1 MIVIKKALDVPSL
14 SCLKIIN
21 IIKNH
26 GANARLIGGFVRD
39 SLLGAKTKDIDI
51 ATDLL
56 PHEVSDLLTLH
67 NIKIIPTGIEFGT
80 ITAIIGNDKLEIT
93 TLRKDISCNGR
104 HATVEYCKDFA
115 IDAQRRDFT
124 INALSYCPIKHE
136 IYDYF
141 TGLEDLKHK
150 IVKFIGNPGERI
162 TEDALRILRFFRFSS
177 KYAKTLEQESL
188 NACIKHKNKLS
199 TLSRERINQELD
211 AIVIINN
218 SNILDTLSNC
228 GILQILHPKATYQST
243 LLQSLHTIASNL
255 DTLIGK
261 NLIYA
266 ILFHQNDVSLKY
278 FIENKFS
285 KKDAKEVVDFIKFA
299 STIKKSDLD
308 VSIEALKFVWL
319 EKKNFADYFLL
330 AGIFIAELDKLQQ
343 LYFACKNTQIPVFSI
358 TGEDLIKLGLNG
370 PAVGKAISTLKR
382 KWVLNNFKL
391 TKQELIQQV
400 KNEI

>member
-1 MIVIKKALDVPSL
+1 MIVIKKALEIPSL

-39 SLLGAKTKDIDI
+39 SLLGIKTKDIDI

-56 PHEVSDLLTLH
+56 PQEVSDLLKLH
-67 NIKIIPTGIEFGT
+67 NIRTIPTGIEFGT
-80 ITAIIGNDKLEIT
+80 VTAIIGNDKLEIT

-104 HATVEYCKDFA
+104 HAKVEYCKDFA

-124 INALSYCPIKHE
+124 INALGYCPIKQE

-150 IVKFIGNPGERI
+150 VVRFIGNPEERI

-177 KYAKTLEQESL
+177 KYAKTLERKSL

-199 TLSRERINQELD
+199 ILSRERINQELD

-218 SNILDTLSNC
+218 SNILDTLSSS
-228 GILQILHPKATYQST
+228 GILQILHPQATYQST
-243 LLQSLHTIASNL
+243 LLQSLHSIALNWRA
-255 DTLIGK
+255 LIGK

-266 ILFHQNDVSLKY
+266 ILFYQNNISSEYLV
-278 FIENKFS
+278 ENKFS
-285 KKDAKEVVDFIKFA
+285 KKDAKEIVDLIKFVTA
-299 STIKKSDLD
+299 IQNSGP
-308 VSIEALKFVWL
+308 EAATVMLKFVWL

-330 AGIFIAELDKLQQ
+330 TGIFIAELAQLQQ
-343 LYFACKNTQIPVFSI
+343 LYFACKNMQIPIFPI
-358 TGEDLIKLGLNG
+358 TGEDLMKLGLNG
-370 PAVGKAISTLKR
+370 PDVGKTINALKHQ
-382 KWVLNNFKL
+382 WVLNNFKL

>member
-1 MIVIKKALDVPSL
+1 MIVIKKALNIPSL

-26 GANARLIGGFVRD
+26 GATARLIGGFVRD
-39 SLLGAKTKDIDI
+39 SLLGIKTKDIDI

-67 NIKIIPTGIEFGT
+67 NIKTIPTGIEFGT

-104 HATVEYCKDFA
+104 HAKVEYCKDFA

-150 IVKFIGNPGERI
+150 VVRFIGNPEERI

-199 TLSRERINQELD
+199 ILSRERINQELD
-211 AIVIINN
+211 SIVIINN
-218 SNILDTLSNC
+218 SNILDILSSC
-228 GILQILHPKATYQST
+228 GILQILHPKATYPST
-243 LLQSLHTIASNL
+243 LLQSLRIIASKFNA
-255 DTLIGK
+255 LIGK

-266 ILFHQNDVSLKY
+266 ILFHQNNISLGY
-278 FIENKFS
+278 LIENKFS
-285 KKDAKEVVDFIKFA
+285 KKDAKETIDLIKFA

-308 VSIEALKFVWL
+308 IAIEALKFVWL

-343 LYFACKNTQIPVFSI
+343 LYFVCKNMQTPVFPI
-358 TGEDLIKLGLNG
+358 TGEDLMKLGLTG
-370 PAVGKAISTLKR
+370 PDVGKTISALR
-382 KWVLNNFKL
+382 HKWVLNNFKM

-400 KNEI
+400 KNAI

>member
-1 MIVIKKALDVPSL
+1 MIVIEKALDVPSL

-26 GANARLIGGFVRD
+26 GANTRLIGGFVRD
-39 SLLGAKTKDIDI
+39 SLLGIQTQDIDI

-56 PHEVSDLLTLH
+56 PNEVSDLLTSH
-67 NIKIIPTGIEFGT
+67 KIKIIPTGIEFGT
-80 ITAIIGNDKLEIT
+80 VTAIIGNDKFEIT

-104 HATVEYCKDFA
+104 HAKVEYCKDFA

-124 INALSYCPIKHE
+124 INALSYCPIKQE

-150 IVKFIGNPGERI
+150 IVKFIGNPEERI

-188 NACIKHKNKLS
+188 SACIKYKNKLS
-199 TLSRERINQELD
+199 NLSRERINQELD
-211 AIVIINN
+211 AIMIINN
-218 SNILDTLSNC
+218 NDILDTLSSS
-228 GILQILHPKATYQST
+228 GILQILHPQAIYQST
-243 LLQSLHTIASNL
+243 LLQSLHNIASNL
-255 DTLIGK
+255 DALIGK

-266 ILFHQNDVSLKY
+266 ILFHQNDVPLKY

-285 KKDAKEVVDFIKFA
+285 KKDAKDIVDLIKLAFV
-299 STIKKSDLD
+299 IKKSNLD

-330 AGIFIAELDKLQQ
+330 AGTFIAELDKLQQ
-343 LYFACKNTQIPVFSI
+343 LYFACKNMQIPIFPI
-358 TGEDLIKLGLNG
+358 TGEDLMKLGLSG
-370 PAVGKAISTLKR
+370 PAVGKTISALKH
-382 KWVLNNFKL
+382 KWVLSNFKL

>member
-39 SLLGAKTKDIDI
+39 SLLGIKTKDIDI

-56 PHEVSDLLTLH
+56 PHEVSDLLTSYK
-67 NIKIIPTGIEFGT
+67 IKIIPTGIEFGT

-104 HATVEYCKDFA
+104 HAKVEYCKDFA
-115 IDAQRRDFT
+115 IDAERRDFT
-124 INALSYCPIKHE
+124 INGLSYCPIKQE

-150 IVKFIGNPGERI
+150 VVRFIGNPEERI

-177 KYAKTLEQESL
+177 KYAKTLEKESL

-199 TLSRERINQELD
+199 ILSRERINQELD
-211 AIVIINN
+211 AIMIINN
-218 SNILDTLSNC
+218 SNILDTLSSS
-228 GILQILHPKATYQST
+228 GILQILHPQAIYHSA

-266 ILFHQNDVSLKY
+266 VLFHQNDVSLGY

-285 KKDAKEVVDFIKFA
+285 KKDAKEIIDLIKFTSA
-299 STIKKSDLD
+299 IEQADLD

-330 AGIFIAELDKLQQ
+330 AGIFIAELDQLQQ
-343 LYFACKNTQIPVFSI
+343 LYFACKNMQIPIFPI
-358 TGEDLIKLGLNG
+358 TGEDLMKLGLNG
-370 PAVGKAISTLKR
+370 PDVGKTINTLKHQ
-382 KWVLNNFKL
+382 WVLNNFKL

>member
-39 SLLGAKTKDIDI
+39 SLLGIKTKDIDI

-56 PHEVSDLLTLH
+56 PHEVSDLLTSYK
-67 NIKIIPTGIEFGT
+67 IKIIPTGIEFGT

-104 HATVEYCKDFA
+104 HAKVEYCKDFA
-115 IDAQRRDFT
+115 IDAERRDFT
-124 INALSYCPIKHE
+124 INALSYCPIKYE

-150 IVKFIGNPGERI
+150 VVRFIGNPEERI

-177 KYAKTLEQESL
+177 KYAKTLEKESL

-199 TLSRERINQELD
+199 ILSRERINQELD
-211 AIVIINN
+211 AIMIINN
-218 SNILDTLSNC
+218 SNILDTLSSS
-228 GILQILHPKATYQST
+228 GILQILHPQAIYHSA

-266 ILFHQNDVSLKY
+266 VLFHQNDVSLGY

-285 KKDAKEVVDFIKFA
+285 KKDAKEIIDLIKFTSA
-299 STIKKSDLD
+299 IEQADLD

-330 AGIFIAELDKLQQ
+330 AGIFIAELDQLQQ
-343 LYFACKNTQIPVFSI
+343 LYFACKNMQIPIFPI
-358 TGEDLIKLGLNG
+358 TGEDLMKLGLNG
-370 PAVGKAISTLKR
+370 PDVGKTINTLKHQ
-382 KWVLNNFKL
+382 WVLNNFKL